1 MSDSGYLK
9 CACEKCGGHIEFPS
23 AGVGQTIPCPRC
35 GAPTI
40 LLARPV
46 KTSRVPAKFSAT
58 AGGKMFL
65 ALGLFALIAI
75 SIVASLRLFRAKIFS
90 SVPPPLVQPI
100 VSPAPTNLAPKKVFM
115 RLNDFNVGAVKL
127 KKTDGSSLVYAVG
140 TIANDSDRQRFGVR
154 ITLDLLDA
162 DENKIGTASDYV
174 SVIEPHRN
182 WQFKALLTQP
192 KVAIAKPAYIEEE
205 K

>member
-1 MSDSGYLK
+1 
-9 CACEKCGGHIEFPS
+9 
-23 AGVGQTIPCPRC
+23 
-35 GAPTI
+35 
-40 LLARPV
+40 
-46 KTSRVPAKFSAT
+46 
-58 AGGKMFL
+58 
-65 ALGLFALIAI
+65 
-75 SIVASLRLFRAKIFS
+75 
-90 SVPPPLVQPI
+90 
-100 VSPAPTNLAPKKVFM
+100 M

-174 SVIEPHRN
+174 SVIEPHKN